1 MAPIPTIAST
11 VVPDN
16 SCRLTG
22 ITDARGVKALDV
34 EFDPETGR
42 VSTVQVPT
50 DQFDNRFAWLP
61 GGGPA
66 WKTVSAY
73 DDQGNLKC
81 TTDALGNETRY
92 TYNSYGQQTRI
103 VDPLGNTTTNR
114 YNDATGLLEWT
125 EDPAGTRS
133 NFSYVPGTGNLRSVA
148 GHDGT
153 ILSTFEYNQFG
164 EVIAASS
171 FAGPTSY
178 LVYDEAGDLVSFDPA
193 DPMGVSPVGDLV
205 SFQAPITGTRSA
217 PADSRLF

>member
-1 MAPIPTIAST
+1 M
-11 VVPDN
+11 VPDN

-103 VDPLGNTTTNR
+103 VNPLGNTTTNR

-217 PADSRLF
+217 PAGSRLF